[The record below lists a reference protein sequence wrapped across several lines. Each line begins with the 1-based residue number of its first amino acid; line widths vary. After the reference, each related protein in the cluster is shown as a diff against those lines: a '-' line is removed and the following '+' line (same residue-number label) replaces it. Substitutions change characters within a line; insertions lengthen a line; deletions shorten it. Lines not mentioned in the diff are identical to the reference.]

1 MELGMGLVKGE
12 RLEFPWLYMRMPAG
26 PGVYRFDCVQH
37 LHDPQIPMD
46 DRWEVDW
53 QYVGE
58 GGDCWRRLRQYEEAS
73 MRVVASSA
81 PTYVGHDLKLASRL
95 MWALR
100 EDDPTD
106 EVGAFEYE
114 RRVLLSWVTTASLE
128 IGGEPAE
135 LDMANPLE
143 RRFVERVLMMLSPWC
158 VNKA

>member
-1 MELGMGLVKGE
+1 MSLVKSD

-26 PGVYRFDCVQH
+26 PGVYRFDCLQH
-37 LHDPQIPMD
+37 VHDPQIPMD
-46 DRWEVDW
+46 DRWEVVW

-58 GGDCWRRLRQYEEAS
+58 GGDCWQRLRQYEKAS
-73 MRVVASSA
+73 MRLASSA
-81 PTYVGHDLKLASRL
+81 PVYLGHDLKLASRL

-100 EDDPTD
+100 EDDSPD

-128 IGGEPAE
+128 VDDDSVG

-143 RRFVERVLMMLSPWC
+143 RRFLERALMMLSPWC
-158 VNKA
+158 INKA